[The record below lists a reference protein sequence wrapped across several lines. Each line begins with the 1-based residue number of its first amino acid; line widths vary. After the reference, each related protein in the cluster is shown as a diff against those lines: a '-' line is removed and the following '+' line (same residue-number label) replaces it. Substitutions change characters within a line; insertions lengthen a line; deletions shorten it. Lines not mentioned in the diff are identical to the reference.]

1 MSLIDTMILSV
12 DQITQEVT
20 TIQLQQQKHN
30 LYSGGTNIN
39 SNKICLIEEP
49 FLYRIHYYTHCSTP
63 LDHSCTVPQS
73 RLTGNSNVGN
83 RSQEQQ
89 RSTWGNALAQSTRTT
104 YLAAHVLLLIQC
116 SNCQWIY
123 KIPISEILSL
133 IYPTSFL
140 FIIWNTGS
148 WKIGMLSPTLYNTWN
163 LLGKN

>member
-1 MSLIDTMILSV
+1 MSPIDTMILSV

-20 TIQLQQQKHN
+20 TIIQLQQQKHN
-30 LYSGGTNIN
+30 LYSGGTIIN

-49 FLYRIHYYTHCSTP
+49 FLYRIHYYTYFSTP

-89 RSTWGNALAQSTRTT
+89 RSTWGNALAQSTKRTT
-104 YLAAHVLLLIQC
+104 YLAAAHVLFLIQC

-123 KIPISEILSL
+123 NIPISEILSL
-133 IYPTSFL
+133 NYPTSFL

-148 WKIGMLSPTLYNTWN
+148 RKIGI
-163 LLGKN
+163 

>member
-1 MSLIDTMILSV
+1 MSPIDTMILSV

-20 TIQLQQQKHN
+20 TIIQLQQQKHN

-39 SNKICLIEEP
+39 NKICLIEEP

-89 RSTWGNALAQSTRTT
+89 RSTWGKRACAVDEAHHLFSGRTRF
-104 YLAAHVLLLIQC
+104 
-116 SNCQWIY
+116 
-123 KIPISEILSL
+123 IPHS
-133 IYPTSFL
+133 
-140 FIIWNTGS
+140 
-148 WKIGMLSPTLYNTWN
+148 MLQLPIDL
-163 LLGKN
+163 